1 VQVKRGEM
9 DDALKSFDEAIKLQ
23 PENGSSYAVRAYA
36 WSAKGDHVKMMQ
48 DLDTAVKLSPD
59 VSFVWSYRAWLL
71 ATSPNADHCDGKL
84 AVAAA
89 TKAMELPKGG
99 EFQILDVLAAAYAE
113 TSDFEQA
120 VKWQTKVVSMLPPT
134 QRVDYES
141 RLALYLERKPYR
153 EPSP

>member
-1 VQVKRGEM
+1 MHGPLKGEK
-9 DDALKSFDEAIKLQ
+9 D
-23 PENGSSYAVRAYA
+23 N
-36 WSAKGDHVKMMQ
+36 MMQ
-48 DLDTAVKLSPD
+48 DLDKAIEVSPED
-59 VSFVWSYRAWLL
+59 SPVWSIRAWLL
-71 ATSPNADHCDGKL
+71 ATFTNADHRDGKL

-89 TKAMELPKGG
+89 TRAMELPMWS
-99 EFQILDVLAAAYAE
+99 EFRVFDVLAAAYAE
-113 TSDFEQA
+113 SGDFEQA